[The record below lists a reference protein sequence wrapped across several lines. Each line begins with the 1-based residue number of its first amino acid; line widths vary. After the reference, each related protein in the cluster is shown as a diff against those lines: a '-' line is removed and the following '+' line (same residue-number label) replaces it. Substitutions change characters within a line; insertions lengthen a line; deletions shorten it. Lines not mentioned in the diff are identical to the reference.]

1 MRPSQTR
8 LHAKAMQDLSKQRLQ
23 PPNDLPEAQRLVWH
37 ETVDFLPPDWFAR
50 EQIPLLIAYV
60 NHVVRLAKLEAALCD
75 LHPVKDVELF
85 DKLSRLAAGES
96 GKLLAHGRAMR
107 LTVQSRLKAETA
119 HGHAGA
125 AAHAAGTE
133 FDDLDELLARA

>member
-1 MRPSQTR
+1 MKKTANQML

-23 PPNDLPEAQRLVWH
+23 PPHDLPEAQRLVWH
-37 ETVDFLPPDWFAR
+37 ETVDFLPSNWFSR
-50 EQIPLLIAYV
+50 EQSALLVAYT
-60 NHVVRLAKLEAALCD
+60 NHVVRLRKIETALNGLD
-75 LHPVKDVELF
+75 QVNDIEVF

-96 GKLLAHGRAMR
+96 AKLLAHGRAMR

-125 AAHAAGTE
+125 AAGAAMV
-133 FDDLDELLARA
+133 FDDFDELLA

>member
-1 MRPSQTR
+1 MKKTANQML

-23 PPNDLPEAQRLVWH
+23 PPHDLPEAQRLVWH
-37 ETVDFLPPDWFAR
+37 ETVDFLPSNWFSR
-50 EQIPLLIAYV
+50 EQSALLVAYT
-60 NHVVRLAKLEAALCD
+60 NHVVRLRKIETALND
-75 LHPVKDVELF
+75 LDPVNDIEVF

-96 GKLLAHGRAMR
+96 AKLLAHGRAMR

-125 AAHAAGTE
+125 AAGAAMV
-133 FDDLDELLARA
+133 FDDFDELLA